1 VTENDTTVTSDVRL
15 EYVDNRE
22 KIRES
27 IATLKNIIKEL
38 DNIQGSST
46 LIELIV
52 DKILGV
58 IRRLERS

>member
-1 VTENDTTVTSDVRL
+1 MTENDTTVTSDVRL